1 MEREG
6 EDVNFFYAFSPDSY
20 ALGVNIL
27 MYVMS
32 H

>member
-20 ALGVNIL
+20 ALAVNIL